1 MKWYERGVRRHAFTL
16 VELLVVIA
24 IIGVLV
30 ALLLPAVQAARE
42 AARRS
47 QCSNNLKQ
55 LGLACHNYADVFK
68 GPFPWNGY
76 NGNGEDHPYRT
87 VLFPGD
93 AQGYNY
99 SWIVAALPYMEQIRL
114 YESLNF
120 KDPEGNIGTVV
131 DAAGNS
137 NRITRQTILSTVIC
151 PSNGRIAVVPNTC
164 RANMNP
170 WGGVPGARTDYVG
183 SLGHIW
189 GGWRDNGNVPE
200 FVDPTT
206 GTVVGGCF
214 DKEYANNSSSYTPW
228 VNQNWLVDQPR
239 CQGMFN
245 YFGSAKL
252 GGVLDGTS
260 NTLAIYEDYHWK
272 GGNAGNYAEKF
283 STETNEDCAWIDPL
297 AAVGNLR
304 NPLNNKNPAWQGA
317 WIGDPRYHGW
327 SSNHP
332 GGAQAV
338 RADGSVSYYSDT
350 MQDYVRYALS
360 TRANGE
366 KIQVDAQ

>member
-1 MKWYERGVRRHAFTL
+1 MKWYERSVRRHAFTL

-55 LGLACHNYADVFK
+55 IGLAFHNYADVFK

-76 NGNGEDHPYRT
+76 NGNGEDHTTRT
-87 VLFPGD
+87 ILFPGD
-93 AQGYNY
+93 ANGYNY
-99 SWIVAALPYMEQIRL
+99 SWIVAALPYMEQLQL

-120 KDPEGNIGTVV
+120 KDPEGNLGTVT
-131 DAAGNS
+131 DLAGNN
-137 NRITRQTILSTVIC
+137 NRLARQTILSGLVC
-151 PSNGRIAVVPNTC
+151 PSNGKTIVQPNTYRNNC
-164 RANMNP
+164 VGDA
-170 WGGVPGARTDYVG
+170 PGARTDYVG

-189 GGWRDNGNVPE
+189 GGWRDNGNVPD
-200 FVDPTT
+200 FIDPTT
-206 GTVVGGCF
+206 NPPSTGVFTRGQSLG
-214 DKEYANNSSSYTPW
+214 SQTPW

-260 NTLAIYEDYHWK
+260 NTIAAYEDYHWR
-272 GGNAGNYAEKF
+272 GGNKNNLSEKF
-283 STETNEDCAWIDPL
+283 ETNPNNDCAWIDPL

-304 NPLNNKNPAWQGA
+304 NPLNNRNPLWQGD
-317 WIGDPRYHGW
+317 WIGDPRYHCWG
-327 SSNHP
+327 SNHP
-332 GGAQAV
+332 GGAQCV
-338 RADGSVSYYSDT
+338 RADGSVQFASDS
-350 MQDYVRYALS
+350 MQDYVRYALA
-360 TRANGE
+360 TRENGE
-366 KIQVDAQ
+366 QIQADAY